1 MRRNVTSSL
10 RRRKAAPMT
19 RFDRLPPELRGWLQ
33 RAMLSWSVKSAER
46 IWAKAMRQHRG
57 NVQAALIELDR
68 LERAHMN
75 RDIERIWGPDHP
87 GLADGLGQQ
96 KAA

>member
-1 MRRNVTSSL
+1 M
-10 RRRKAAPMT
+10 A

-46 IWAKAMRQHRG
+46 IWARAMQQSRG
-57 NVQAALIELDR
+57 DVQAALIELDR
-68 LERAHMN
+68 LERA
-75 RDIERIWGPDHP
+75 RIGKDIERIWGPDHP
-87 GLADGLGQQ
+87 GLPDEGATQ